1 MERNSFDALVS
12 GLSETERVTMLEK
25 MKAAGA
31 DNSSLAVSDSSESAP
46 PVPVEEQIKQEPFL
60 FRVFLWIK
68 SIFANTSMQVLYNE
82 HRIAQIARSV
92 EKNSPNLMDSKR
104 NMLMSGFYDKLVELK
119 LSADFFRPY
128 MLLSEADENS
138 FLVFLGSLIMS
149 DIEEQMNES
158 VDPYSLPF
166 ENGQKPEQRM
176 NLLRRMDE
184 ILNSIPTALRNY
196 MYEAVRSYEWLK
208 QFSKLPFDRFISLFS
223 TVVEKNY
230 NCAFST
236 LENEVSVFAKVLC
249 NGLKIYEEVLEA
261 LYLFS
266 RKGTS
271 GRSLDSMDEVA
282 EKAADFMEKSKSQI
296 SMMRMF
302 INTVP
307 LKSIARIIYSD
318 AAWVP
323 ENFTGGEDWYV
334 RYKNHWRRLFEE
346 KWKSWGIDCKKEQ
359 LKQGL
364 ERNFG
369 LENFPLLPERPWALL
384 WGGMPFRYELTA
396 GFLNWYM
403 KEKFPEYELP
413 LKTIMLEGDFIKK
426 ENRAEFN
433 DSFNKLI
440 QVSVDLQ
447 TLNRVLS
454 SGGEY
459 GIIFN
464 KLHNENLRSLQAH
477 SKIES
482 IIRGVESDVRSMIL
496 SFCDACRTL
505 ENCFTGIFLEKTDSR
520 YDALT
525 NLARLG
531 GKNNDIFV
539 KKLEEA
545 RRSISDCY
553 ALIRE
558 LEPIDTPS
566 LAK

>member
-25 MKAAGA
+25 MKAAGT

-184 ILNSIPTALRNY
+184 ILNSIPTARRNY

-208 QFSKLPFDRFISLFS
+208 QFSKLPFERFISLFS

-230 NCAFST
+230 SCAFST
-236 LENEVSVFAKVLC
+236 LENEVSVFAKILC
-249 NGLKIYEEVLEA
+249 NGVKIYEEVLEA

-459 GIIFN
+459 GMIFN

-553 ALIRE
+553 ALIWE

>member
-184 ILNSIPTALRNY
+184 ILNSIPTARRNY

-208 QFSKLPFDRFISLFS
+208 QFSKLPFERFISLFS

-230 NCAFST
+230 SCAFST
-236 LENEVSVFAKVLC
+236 LENEVSVFAKILC
-249 NGLKIYEEVLEA
+249 NGVKIYEEVLEA

-459 GIIFN
+459 GMIFN

>member
-25 MKAAGA
+25 MKAAGT

-184 ILNSIPTALRNY
+184 ILNSIPTARRNY

-208 QFSKLPFDRFISLFS
+208 QFSKLPFERFISLFS

-230 NCAFST
+230 SCAFST
-236 LENEVSVFAKVLC
+236 LENEVSVFAKILC
-249 NGLKIYEEVLEA
+249 NGVKIYEEVLEA

-369 LENFPLLPERPWALL
+369 LDNFPLLPERPWALL

-459 GIIFN
+459 GMIFN

>member
-46 PVPVEEQIKQEPFL
+46 PVPVEEQIKHEPFL

-92 EKNSPNLMDSKR
+92 EKKSPNLMDSKR

-184 ILNSIPTALRNY
+184 ILNSIPTARRNY

-208 QFSKLPFDRFISLFS
+208 QFSKLPFERFISLFS

-230 NCAFST
+230 SCAFST
-236 LENEVSVFAKVLC
+236 LENEVSVFAKILC
-249 NGLKIYEEVLEA
+249 NGVKIYEEVLEA

-459 GIIFN
+459 GMIFN

>member
-25 MKAAGA
+25 MKAAGV

-46 PVPVEEQIKQEPFL
+46 PVPVEEQIKHEPFL

-184 ILNSIPTALRNY
+184 ILNSIPTARRNY

-271 GRSLDSMDEVA
+271 GRSLNSMDEVA
-282 EKAADFMEKSKSQI
+282 EKAAEFMEKSKSQI

-459 GIIFN
+459 GMIFN

>member
-25 MKAAGA
+25 MKAAGT

-184 ILNSIPTALRNY
+184 ILNSIPTARRNY

-208 QFSKLPFDRFISLFS
+208 QFSKLPFERFISLFS

-230 NCAFST
+230 SCAFST
-236 LENEVSVFAKVLC
+236 LENEVSVFAKILC
-249 NGLKIYEEVLEA
+249 NGVKIYEEVLEA

-396 GFLNWYM
+396 GFLNWYL

-459 GIIFN
+459 GMIFN

>member
-25 MKAAGA
+25 MKAAGT

-119 LSADFFRPY
+119 FSADFFRPY

-184 ILNSIPTALRNY
+184 ILNSIPTARRNY

-208 QFSKLPFDRFISLFS
+208 QFSKLPFERFISLFS

-230 NCAFST
+230 SCAFST
-236 LENEVSVFAKVLC
+236 LENEVSVFAKILC
-249 NGLKIYEEVLEA
+249 NGVKIYEEVLEA

-459 GIIFN
+459 GMIFN

>member
-25 MKAAGA
+25 MKAAGT

-184 ILNSIPTALRNY
+184 ILNSIPTARRNY

-208 QFSKLPFDRFISLFS
+208 QFSKLPFERFISLFS

-230 NCAFST
+230 SCAFST
-236 LENEVSVFAKVLC
+236 LENEVSVFAKILC
-249 NGLKIYEEVLEA
+249 NGVKIYEEVLEA

-459 GIIFN
+459 GMIFN

>member
-25 MKAAGA
+25 MKAAGT

-82 HRIAQIARSV
+82 HRIAQIAHSV

-184 ILNSIPTALRNY
+184 ILNSIPTARRNY

-208 QFSKLPFDRFISLFS
+208 QFSKLPFERFISLFS

-230 NCAFST
+230 SCAFST
-236 LENEVSVFAKVLC
+236 LENEVSVFAKILC
-249 NGLKIYEEVLEA
+249 NGVKIYEEVLEA

-459 GIIFN
+459 GMIFN

>member
-184 ILNSIPTALRNY
+184 ILNSIPTARRNY

-208 QFSKLPFDRFISLFS
+208 QFSKLPFERFISLFS

-230 NCAFST
+230 SCAFST
-236 LENEVSVFAKVLC
+236 LENEVSVFAKILC
-249 NGLKIYEEVLEA
+249 NGVKIYEEVLEA

-396 GFLNWYM
+396 GFLNWYL

-459 GIIFN
+459 GMIFN